1 MERDEYQSWDDLL
14 ATSLQRAE
22 PAAGQHISVER
33 QSLAA
38 IANNLS
44 ELVYAT
50 ERRYQDTADRLIYEH
65 RERFRQDLIAMN
77 DLRIRLNALLRDA
90 S

>member
-1 MERDEYQSWDDLL
+1 MERDEYQSWNELL
-14 ATSLQRAE
+14 ATSLNRAE
-22 PAAGQHISVER
+22 TTAGQHISVER
-33 QSLAA
+33 QSLAS
-38 IANNLS
+38 IANTLS